1 MVFVKSQDVKLKR
14 MKYHDPT
21 LWGKAFIQF
30 NFTDAEERN
39 GNLHKKIKN

>member
-1 MVFVKSQDVKLKR
+1 MVFVKSQYVKLKR

-21 LWGKAFIQF
+21 LWGNAFIQF
-30 NFTDAEERN
+30 NFIDAEERN